1 MEFHLDQRMLLI
13 EKEVSFVAVR
23 SRGPGGQNVN
33 KVSSAA
39 QCFWDY
45 QRSSYLS
52 FDEKILITQKLSN
65 LINFRG
71 ELYLRSDEFRDLP
84 RNKENCLRKL
94 RKHLE
99 IAFHQNKARKPSRP
113 TRSSKLKKKETK
125 QKRADLKSSRKKITA

>member
-45 QRSSYLS
+45 RNSSYLS
-52 FDEKILITQKLSN
+52 FDEKNLITRKLSN
-65 LINFRG
+65 LINLRG

-84 RNKENCLRKL
+84 RNKENCLLKL

-99 IAFHQNKARKPSRP
+99 FAFHQNKARKPSRP
-113 TRSSKLKKKETK
+113 TRSSRLKKKETK

>member
-1 MEFHLDQRMLLI
+1 MDFHLGQRMLLI

-45 QRSSYLS
+45 RNSSYLS
-52 FDEKILITQKLSN
+52 FDEKNLITRKLSN
-65 LINFRG
+65 LINLRG

-84 RNKENCLRKL
+84 RNKESCLLKL

-99 IAFHQNKARKPSRP
+99 LAFHQNKDRKPSRP

-125 QKRADLKSSRKKITA
+125 QKRADLKSSRKKITV